1 MFSLAILGGI
11 LLNVGAFLMF
21 RGLAFQAIIVYLFA
35 DVCWVVMALQK
46 DDLIGAV
53 FISSGMILGFF
64 AYWKMRTGK
73 MHKSLNKHENKDS
86 DEA

>member
-35 DVCWVVMALQK
+35 DICWVVMAMQK
-46 DDLIGAV
+46 DDYIGAV
-53 FISSGMILGFF
+53 FIFSGMVLGFL
-64 AYWKMRTGK
+64 AYLKMRSGK
-73 MHKSLNKHENKDS
+73 MHKSLNKEENKDS
-86 DEA
+86 